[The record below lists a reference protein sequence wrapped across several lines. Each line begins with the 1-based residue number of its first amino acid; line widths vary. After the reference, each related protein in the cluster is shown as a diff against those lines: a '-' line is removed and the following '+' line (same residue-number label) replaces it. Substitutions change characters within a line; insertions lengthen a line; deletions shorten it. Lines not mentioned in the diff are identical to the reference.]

1 LLVGRTADVNVVD
14 NEGNISLMF
23 VIQYGTLPIIKAF
36 IEHKAKL
43 DAKKNKKW
51 ASHYHYNNRVSVNY
65 LNQLGAKY

>member
-1 LLVGRTADVNVVD
+1 MLVGRTADVNVVD

-43 DAKKNKKW
+43 DAKKTKNGQVIIIIIIE
-51 ASHYHYNNRVSVNY
+51 Y
-65 LNQLGAKY
+65 Q